1 MSARKYATVEEV
13 SVLTS
18 KIDKLLEYLTA
29 KPATQA
35 ADKDKDKAAEAIKA
49 KAKAKAKAPK
59 VVEGGV
65 PVSFATWDTMVVAP
79 RDGSLWL
86 YLSPEVDVAAASKV
100 VFDALSGFV
109 WYATVN
115 SRGETTRKRS
125 TRFYQHYEDG
135 KLQYWHCHLGLI
147 DNINQSEL
155 RKALTAVK
163 PKLVKYVNKAET
175 AKTTP
180 SEGFSI

>member
-1 MSARKYATVEEV
+1 MSTRKYATVEEV

-29 KPATQA
+29 KPATQT
-35 ADKDKDKAAEAIKA
+35 ADKDKGKTVEAT
-49 KAKAKAKAPK
+49 KAKAKAPK

-100 VFDALSGFV
+100 VFDALGGFS

-163 PKLVKYVNKAET
+163 PKLVKYVNRAET

-180 SEGFSI
+180 SEGFAI

>member
-29 KPATQA
+29 KPA
-35 ADKDKDKAAEAIKA
+35 AEAT

-100 VFDALSGFV
+100 VFDALSGFA

-180 SEGFSI
+180 PDSFAI